1 MKRMA
6 QGMRLLMLVLLLL
19 GRGTLQAGEKPPAA
33 EAEPSMANAW
43 QRRIPELTSDGLPLE
58 EIVKLL
64 RQKFPEVNFLVKEK
78 ARSQSVALV
87 LRSVTLEEI
96 LTALG
101 PATEDRVK
109 VVWPTNSS
117 DRLVI
122 FDRPAQPLQ
131 VDPNT
136 GLPFPAAGKKICRV
150 YNVSDYLNSLPNTD
164 MDKAIAEIQ
173 NVLETA
179 WKMLRD
185 ANQDEDQALP
195 TLSVHRGTRLLVAVG
210 RPEDMIILEQVVMG
224 LQGSAPNTAIPVP
237 PDARRQKSPKPAPDD
252 ATRSPSKK

>member
-6 QGMRLLMLVLLLL
+6 QGMRLLMLVLLVL
-19 GRGTLQAGEKPPAA
+19 GAGMLHAGDKPPPG
-33 EAEPSMANAW
+33 EATPDTSMAW
-43 QRRIPELTSDGLPLE
+43 LRRIPELTLDNLPLD

-96 LTALG
+96 LTAIG

-109 VVWPTNSS
+109 VIWPTNNS

-122 FDRPAQPLQ
+122 FDRPAKPVQ

-164 MDKAIAEIQ
+164 VDKAIAEIQ
-173 NVLETA
+173 NVLEIA
-179 WKMLRD
+179 WRMLRD

-195 TLSVHRGTRLLVAVG
+195 TLSVHRGTKLLVAVG

-237 PDARRQKSPKPAPDD
+237 PDLRGQKSPKRPPDD
-252 ATRSPSKK
+252 GTRSPSRK

>member
-19 GRGTLQAGEKPPAA
+19 GRGTLQAGERPPAA

-64 RQKFPEVNFLVKEK
+64 RKQFPELNFLVKQK
-78 ARSQSVALV
+78 ARSESVAVV
-87 LRSVTLEEI
+87 LRSVTLQEI
-96 LTALG
+96 LKAIG
-101 PATEDRVK
+101 PATEGRVQ
-109 VVWPTNSS
+109 VIWNDN

-122 FDRPAQPLQ
+122 FDQASRALP
-131 VDPNT
+131 VDPAT
-136 GLPFPAAGKKICRV
+136 GQPFPNSGKKICRV
-150 YNVSDYLNSLPNTD
+150 YNVSDYLNGLPD
-164 MDKAIAEIQ
+164 KDADKAIAEIQ

-185 ANQDEDQALP
+185 ANNDIDEPIP
-195 TLSVHRGTRLLVAVG
+195 TLSVHRGTKLLIAVG
-210 RPEDMIILEQVVMG
+210 RPEDLMILDQVVTR
-224 LQGSAPNTAIPVP
+224 LQGSSAQSTAIPVP
-237 PDARRQKSPKPAPDD
+237 PDSHRQKSLKPPPDD
-252 ATRSPSKK
+252 ATRPSKK